1 VRHKDIISLQR
12 QNILKLSLHDSQ
24 GETCLVNIVENWEE
38 MEAYSGQVKNGYYQ
52 ILGIDGII
60 ELRVQLGRLGF
71 MKEFKDCNDPLLTRI
86 VSFCKGRQY
95 FNVSKTVR
103 EDLFFK

>member
-1 VRHKDIISLQR
+1 MIFILSLQD
-12 QNILKLSLHDSQ
+12 LQ
-24 GETCLVNIVENWEE
+24 GDNNLVNIVENWEE

-52 ILGIDGII
+52 IAGIDGII
-60 ELRVQLGRLGF
+60 EVRVQLGRLGF
-71 MKEFKDCNDPLLTRI
+71 IKEFKDGNDVLLNRI
-86 VSFCKGRQY
+86 LSFCRARQY

>member
-1 VRHKDIISLQR
+1 M
-12 QNILKLSLHDSQ
+12 
-24 GETCLVNIVENWEE
+24 VNVVENWEE

-52 ILGIDGII
+52 TAGIDGAI

-71 MKEFKDCNDPLLTRI
+71 IKEFKDGNDPLLNRI
-86 VSFCKGRQY
+86 LSFCRGRRY

-103 EDLFFK
+103 DELFFR

>member
-1 VRHKDIISLQR
+1 LAGQIVF
-12 QNILKLSLHDSQ
+12 KLSLQDIQ
-24 GETCLVNIVENWEE
+24 GEVRLVNIVENWEE

-52 ILGIDGII
+52 IVGIDGTI

-71 MKEFKDCNDPLLTRI
+71 IKEFKDANDPLLNQI
-86 VSFCKGRQY
+86 LSFCRGRQY
-95 FNVSKTVR
+95 FNVSKAIR

>member
-1 VRHKDIISLQR
+1 MVS
-12 QNILKLSLHDSQ
+12 
-24 GETCLVNIVENWEE
+24 IVEKWEE

-52 ILGIDGII
+52 IIETDGTI
-60 ELRVQLGRLGF
+60 ELRVQLYRLGF
-71 MKEFKDCNDPLLTRI
+71 IKEFKDANDPLLNQI
-86 VSFCKGRQY
+86 LSFCRGRQY